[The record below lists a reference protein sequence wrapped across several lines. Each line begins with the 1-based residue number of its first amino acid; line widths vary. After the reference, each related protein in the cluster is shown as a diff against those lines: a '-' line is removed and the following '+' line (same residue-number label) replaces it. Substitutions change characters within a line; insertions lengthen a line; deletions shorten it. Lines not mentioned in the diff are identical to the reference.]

1 MHEHG
6 IADIAGELGNRN
18 AVSHQMILV
27 VFAIVLHL
35 GGFTLAGKSF
45 KSVLNTGIF
54 GNITVSEKQMAT
66 GMAVRTECPLDFCS
80 TLGRKHGA
88 AVFCLHK
95 GPELCGGKCCF
106 DFKLLL
112 PPVGGHTAVEVF
124 RMVSKADSEFSVT
137 SFPGVFSLE
146 LKDRQ
151 NKRMVFM
158 LIFFRHNL
166 KPPQE

>member
-18 AVSHQMILV
+18 AVSYQMILV
-27 VFAIVLHL
+27 VFAVVLHL

-45 KSVLNTGIF
+45 KSILNAGIF
-54 GNITVSEKQMAT
+54 GNITVSEKQMAA
-66 GMAVRTECPLDFCS
+66 GMAVRTECPLDFCR

-106 DFKLLL
+106 DFKLLF